1 MDMEVVATTETTDSI
16 NIQDLKRKMKVSGRV
31 VKITLAGAVVDIGV
45 SVPGVI
51 HISQLQAE
59 ATNRVEDVVQP
70 GQEVEVWIKRVDLK
84 KNRIELTMIPPLDLE
99 WREIEKGMVLKGKI
113 TRLEKFGAFVD
124 IGAERPGLIHISE
137 MTHGYIKT
145 PGEVVNEGEEVE
157 VKVLDYN
164 RRKKQIKLS
173 MKALE
178 DSPVQT
184 TKSSQPR
191 RVKDKE
197 PAVEIEP
204 EEPVPTAME
213 VALREAMERNKT
225 QENPPK
231 PKSRRK
237 SSLEE
242 DAMGDILNRTLE
254 NKVQSTK

>member
-1 MDMEVVATTETTDSI
+1 MDTEAVAATESTDNI
-16 NIQDLKRKMKVSGRV
+16 TIQDLKRKMKVSGKV
-31 VKITLAGAVVDIGV
+31 LKTTLAGAVVDIGV

-51 HISQLQAE
+51 HISQLQSE

-70 GQEVEVWIKRVDLK
+70 GQEVELWVKRVDLK

-99 WREIEKGMVLKGKI
+99 WREIEKGMVLKGKV

-124 IGAERPGLIHISE
+124 VGAERPGLIHISE

-145 PGEVVNEGEEVE
+145 PGEVVSEGEEVE

-178 DSPVQT
+178 ETPAQAVR
-184 TKSSQPR
+184 SSQPR
-191 RVKDKE
+191 KVKEKE
-197 PAVEIEP
+197 SAAESEP

-213 VALREAMERNKT
+213 VALREAMERNKA
-225 QENPPK
+225 QENSPK
-231 PKSRRK
+231 PKTQRR
-237 SSLEE
+237 SSPDE